1 MERNYPSK
9 LLLFGEYT
17 VTRGGSAL
25 VMPLQEKSGRWAW
38 GIGVS
43 DSASLVQWAQHLS
56 DLQADG
62 QLQCRLNLERFQADL
77 DKGLHFASDIPIG
90 YGMGSSGA
98 LCAAL
103 YDRYGLDKIDIE
115 DTIGYPE
122 LKAALAQLE
131 GFFHGAS
138 SGIDPLVSYL
148 NRPLLLHADGS
159 IEVVKLPKAPPVPL
173 FLLDTGRSRVTRP
186 LVEWYAEQCKMPEFE
201 TLVQEELVPAV
212 RGAIDA
218 FLQGEWENLS
228 TKFETI
234 SRWQLS
240 NLPPMIPAECRAI
253 WQQGLDAGDY
263 LLKLC
268 GAGGGGYLL
277 GWASSNKGTQK
288 LSMKKALLP
297 IAW

>member
-17 VTRGGSAL
+17 VTQGASAL
-25 VMPLQEKSGRWAW
+25 VMPLPEKSGRWTW
-38 GIGVS
+38 EG
-43 DSASLVQWAQHLS
+43 SAADAISSTEWAEYLTALRAS
-56 DLQADG
+56 G
-62 QLQCRLNLERFQADL
+62 RLLCKLDLERFQSDL
-77 DKGLHFASDIPIG
+77 EKGLHFASEIPIG

-98 LCAAL
+98 LCAGL
-103 YDRYGLDKIDIE
+103 YDRYGLDKIEVE
-115 DTIGYPE
+115 DTTSYSK
-122 LKAALAQLE
+122 LKTILAQLE

-148 NRPLLLHADGS
+148 DCPLLLHADGS
-159 IEVVKLPKAPPVPL
+159 IEVVTLPKPPPNPL

-186 LVEWYAEQCKMPEFE
+186 LVEWYGEQCKVPEFAASI
-201 TLVQEELVPAV
+201 QKELIPAV
-212 RGAIDA
+212 SAAIGA
-218 FLQGEWENLS
+218 FLQGDWGNLY
-228 TKFETI
+228 TRFETI

-240 NLPPMIPAECRAI
+240 NLPPMIPKECRKI
-253 WQQGLDAGDY
+253 WQEGLDTGEY

-277 GWASSNKGTQK
+277 GWTSLEKHTFDLPIRK
-288 LSMKKALLP
+288 DLIP